1 MWAYQGVI
9 VCYCSKFLLYITFE
23 WAHTST
29 EWSAIT
35 IQKTA
40 MATLISKRYIDMP
53 HAKCDMAKM
62 NTILDKVFKYGPS
75 KIYGRWPLKIL
86 LGPFLNTLSRFKI
99 FSLMS
104 T

>member
-1 MWAYQGVI
+1 
-9 VCYCSKFLLYITFE
+9 
-23 WAHTST
+23 
-29 EWSAIT
+29 
-35 IQKTA
+35 
-40 MATLISKRYIDMP
+40 MP

-99 FSLMS
+99 FSLVS

>member
-1 MWAYQGVI
+1 
-9 VCYCSKFLLYITFE
+9 
-23 WAHTST
+23 
-29 EWSAIT
+29 
-35 IQKTA
+35 
-40 MATLISKRYIDMP
+40 MP

-99 FSLMS
+99 FSLVS
-104 T
+104 ASAAFPLKQFSCNSVTKISSYILLSVPKQT